1 MAYLIDKIDIKILT
15 LLQKDAAVS
24 MDILS
29 ERVGLSRNA
38 CWRRVKQME
47 DADVI
52 RGRVAL

>member
-1 MAYLIDKIDIKILT
+1 MTYLIDKIDIKILT

-24 MDILS
+24 RDILS

-38 CWRRVKQME
+38 FWRRVKQME